1 MTFQLLR
8 EAGTSVLE
16 ILKVDVVSFVYIPIQ
31 VSMMLLSCGTILSL
45 NFVLFF
51 LVNVLML

>member
-31 VSMMLLSCGTILSL
+31 VSMTAIGSKMSLSVDIIR
-45 NFVLFF
+45 F
-51 LVNVLML
+51 

>member
-45 NFVLFF
+45 NFVLFL